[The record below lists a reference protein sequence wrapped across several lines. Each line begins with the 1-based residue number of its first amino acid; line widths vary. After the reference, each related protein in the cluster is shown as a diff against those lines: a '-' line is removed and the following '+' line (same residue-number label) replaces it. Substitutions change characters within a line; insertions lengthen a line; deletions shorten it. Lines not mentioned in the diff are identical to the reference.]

1 MGEIMPKFLQCVSM
15 APAAIGSYVD
25 GMGDAF
31 DGSLL
36 QRVIGKERER
46 ASTILELLAYMSIEM
61 HQTEKRGPSKSAL
74 LTGTPV
80 LLSFIY

>member
-46 ASTILELLAYMSIEM
+46 ERAQY
-61 HQTEKRGPSKSAL
+61 
-74 LTGTPV
+74 
-80 LLSFIY
+80 